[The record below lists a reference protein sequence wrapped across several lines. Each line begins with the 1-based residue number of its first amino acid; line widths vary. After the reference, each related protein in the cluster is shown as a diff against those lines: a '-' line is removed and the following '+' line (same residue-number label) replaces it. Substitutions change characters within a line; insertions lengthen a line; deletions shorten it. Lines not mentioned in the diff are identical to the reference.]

1 MSAMISKDA
10 KFRRKKIG
18 RIGIIDVG
26 SNSVRLVVF
35 DGFAR
40 SPSYFFNEK
49 VLCGLGR
56 GLHMENRLN
65 KSGVEKAIKAIKRFL
80 AITKVMDLT
89 ELIGVTTAA
98 VRNASDGTSFVRRVS
113 VETGL
118 SLHITS
124 GTEEANLSALGVLL
138 GWPDAS
144 GVVCDIGGGS
154 LEIADVTRGQVGA
167 CESSPLGSL
176 VLQDYA
182 DTKKDLAIYL
192 KKSIEKLC
200 YRSSVSSKNMYLVGG
215 SFRAFAKIDMSLSN
229 YPLKVLHEYRV
240 TADQAMKTAQW
251 LAKRN
256 VSDFMNISDSSTERL
271 ALLPMTA
278 LVLIGLLNEL
288 KPEHVYF
295 SSYGLREGILFK
307 HMPKKIRNLDP
318 LIEACRY
325 QEKMSSRF
333 PGFGDKLFSWIS
345 PLFENLKLKD
355 KRLYHAACLLHD
367 TTWKSHPDYRAEVS
381 FETVTR
387 ANLGGID
394 HAGRLFLALA
404 LMSRYKKISVSKNIN
419 DILSILTSS
428 RYEEAIILGRAMR
441 LGAMLS
447 GTSVVNLK
455 RSQIMREKN
464 TLKLTLSKSAAS
476 LVGEAVERRLTT
488 LAEGMNL
495 ASSIEVL

>member
-200 YRSSVSSKNMYLVGG
+200 YRSSVSSK
-215 SFRAFAKIDMSLSN
+215 KC
-229 YPLKVLHEYRV
+229 
-240 TADQAMKTAQW
+240 
-251 LAKRN
+251 
-256 VSDFMNISDSSTERL
+256 
-271 ALLPMTA
+271 
-278 LVLIGLLNEL
+278 
-288 KPEHVYF
+288 
-295 SSYGLREGILFK
+295 LR
-307 HMPKKIRNLDP
+307 
-318 LIEACRY
+318 
-325 QEKMSSRF
+325 
-333 PGFGDKLFSWIS
+333 
-345 PLFENLKLKD
+345 
-355 KRLYHAACLLHD
+355 
-367 TTWKSHPDYRAEVS
+367 
-381 FETVTR
+381 
-387 ANLGGID
+387 
-394 HAGRLFLALA
+394 
-404 LMSRYKKISVSKNIN
+404 
-419 DILSILTSS
+419 
-428 RYEEAIILGRAMR
+428 
-441 LGAMLS
+441 
-447 GTSVVNLK
+447 
-455 RSQIMREKN
+455 
-464 TLKLTLSKSAAS
+464 
-476 LVGEAVERRLTT
+476 
-488 LAEGMNL
+488 
-495 ASSIEVL
+495 